1 MLINYKNDYEKIM
14 MGLLSFVPDLKE
26 VSRLKAEINWYQA
39 EENRRLYLWS
49 NEETTDFIGMLGIEI
64 EPEMVLLRHISINPS
79 FRKEGISFRML
90 QELDEKLPERKIIG
104 TLETAP
110 IIAKREH
117 YKENSEKPNELT

>member
-90 QELDEKLPERKIIG
+90 QELDEKLP
-104 TLETAP
+104 
-110 IIAKREH
+110 
-117 YKENSEKPNELT
+117 